1 MFRTIELG
9 RRCSRCCYVSQPA
22 DRCRHHLDAA
32 SLPPRRLVDHRP
44 PPTQSQPLPRPSPRA
59 PSPPHPPRRPLSQ
72 PRSTPRRERRYLAT
86 EASPTAARMI
96 PRSTL
101 ACETERPQSL
111 DFRASQSARPRR
123 PSPHRPRVA
132 GSKYR
137 SSFKKKKKLKRSK
150 SHCRP
155 LSKSIS
161 RRPAA
166 VCVSCVSEGCSAGAR
181 RGARRSGAVVSTRGR
196 ARAPWRDAPSVSGRA
211 GRLGQYHRHSGCL
224 HGGLNTRCRL

>member
-1 MFRTIELG
+1 MRTPLLVQG
-9 RRCSRCCYVSQPA
+9 GARLRVSDDRAGPSLFQVLLRVTTRR
-22 DRCRHHLDAA
+22 
-32 SLPPRRLVDHRP
+32 SLPP
-44 PPTQSQPLPRPSPRA
+44 SPRCCIAA
-59 PSPPHPPRRPLSQ
+59 P
-72 PRSTPRRERRYLAT
+72 STPRRPPTTTDAVAATASAIASRALAT
-86 EASPTAARMI
+86 APPSPPALPTTLDTETRTPLPRHRGLQAMPCAAARMI

-166 VCVSCVSEGCSAGAR
+166 PCVCRV
-181 RGARRSGAVVSTRGR
+181 
-196 ARAPWRDAPSVSGRA
+196 
-211 GRLGQYHRHSGCL
+211 
-224 HGGLNTRCRL
+224 